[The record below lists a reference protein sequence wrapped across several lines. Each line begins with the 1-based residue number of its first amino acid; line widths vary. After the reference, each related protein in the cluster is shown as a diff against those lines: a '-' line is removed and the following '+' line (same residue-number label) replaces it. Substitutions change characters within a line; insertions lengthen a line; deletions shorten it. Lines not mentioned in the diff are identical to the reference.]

1 MRSKFQQLALTTVA
15 LAASAAASAQTTTT
29 AAPAAPSST
38 VTIYG
43 VADSF
48 VQFADGANRLTRLQS
63 GGLAGSRLG
72 FRGNEDLGGGLRAL
86 FTIES
91 GINLDDGTNGQGA
104 FWGRQA
110 FVGLSSAGVG
120 QLTLGRQYGSLYAL
134 SGDFSEF
141 ANGVYGPSTAVIGG
155 FGGYEPVRGSANSAT
170 ANGGPA
176 RVNNSARLESASFGG
191 VKVGALWGFG
201 EAAGSTTG
209 TRVADAW
216 VRYTGGPLDAML
228 SFVDDKVNATGFSV
242 RSISGAAAYSFGAAR
257 LTGGYIS
264 VDDRSS
270 TNADGQGYWV
280 GGDYRFGQ
288 HLVKAQFVENKAD
301 NVNAGKTQA
310 LGAGYQFDLSRR
322 TAIYTSLTHFKNEGT
337 TYANRWASALPAGLT
352 NADERDVTEFALGVR
367 HSF

>member
-1 MRSKFQQLALTTVA
+1 MRLKFQHVALTTIA
-15 LAASAAASAQTTTT
+15 LAASAAASAQTTP
-29 AAPAAPSST
+29 APASS

-43 VADSF
+43 VADAF
-48 VQFADGANRLTRLQS
+48 VQFSDGANRLTRAQS

-72 FRGNEDLGGGLRAL
+72 FRGNEDLGGGLRAV
-86 FTIES
+86 FTLEH
-91 GINLDDGTNGQGA
+91 GTNGQGA

-110 FVGLSSAGVG
+110 FVGLADTSIG
-120 QLTLGRQYGSLYAL
+120 QVTLGRQYGSLYPL
-134 SGDFSEF
+134 TGDFSEF

-170 ANGGPA
+170 ANGGPS
-176 RVNNSARLESASFGG
+176 RVNNSVKLESASFGG

-216 VRYTGGPLDAML
+216 LRYTGGPLDAMV
-228 SFVDDKVNATGFSV
+228 SFVDDKINATGFSV
-242 RSISGAAAYSFGAAR
+242 RTISGAAAYSFGAVR
-257 LTGGYIS
+257 LTGGYLS
-264 VDDRSS
+264 VDDRNT

-288 HLVKAQFVENKAD
+288 HLVKAQWVENKAE

-310 LGAGYQFDLSRR
+310 IGAGYQFDFSRR
-322 TAIYTSLTHFKNEGT
+322 TALYTSLTRFKNDGSAG
-337 TYANRWASALPAGLT
+337 YANRWASALPAGLT
-352 NADERDVTEFALGVR
+352 SASERNITEFALGIR

>member
-1 MRSKFQQLALTTVA
+1 MRSKFQQFALTTIA
-15 LAASAAASAQTTTT
+15 LAASAAASAQTT
-29 AAPAAPSST
+29 AAPTSS

-43 VADSF
+43 VADAF
-48 VQFADGANRLTRLQS
+48 VQFSDGASRLTRAQS

-72 FRGNEDLGGGLRAL
+72 FRGNEDLGGGLRAI
-86 FTIES
+86 FTLEH

-110 FVGLSSAGVG
+110 FVGLADSSLG
-120 QLTLGRQYGSLYAL
+120 QVTLGRQYGSLYAL

-176 RVNNSARLESASFGG
+176 RVNNSLRLESASFGG

-201 EAAGSTTG
+201 EATGSTTD

-216 VRYTGGPLDAML
+216 LRYTSGPLDAMV

-242 RSISGAAAYSFGAAR
+242 RSISGAAAYSFGAVR
-257 LTGGYIS
+257 LTGGYVS
-264 VDDRSS
+264 VDDRN
-270 TNADGQGYWV
+270 TTDADGQGYWI
-280 GGDYRFGQ
+280 GGDYRFGP
-288 HLVKAQFVENKAD
+288 HLVKAQWVESKAE
-301 NVNAGKTQA
+301 NVNTGKTQA

-337 TYANRWASALPAGLT
+337 AGYANRWATSLPAGLT
-352 NADERDVTEFALGVR
+352 SADERDITEFALGIR

>member
-1 MRSKFQQLALTTVA
+1 MRSKFQQLALTAIA
-15 LAASAAASAQTTTT
+15 LAASAAASAQTTA
-29 AAPAAPSST
+29 AAPTST

-48 VQFADGANRLTRLQS
+48 VQFADGASRLTRLQS

-134 SGDFSEF
+134 TGDFSEF
-141 ANGVYGPSTAVIGG
+141 SNGVYGPSTAVIGG

-257 LTGGYIS
+257 LTGGYVS
-264 VDDRSS
+264 VDDRS
-270 TNADGQGYWV
+270 TADADGQGYWI
-280 GGDYRFGQ
+280 GADYRVGP
-288 HLVKAQFVENKAD
+288 HLVKAQWVENKAE
-301 NVNAGKTQA
+301 NVNVGKTQA
-310 LGAGYQFDLSRR
+310 LGAGYQYDLSRR
-322 TAIYTSLTHFKNEGT
+322 TTIYTSLTHFKNEGT

-352 NADERDVTEFALGVR
+352 NADERDITEFALGVR
-367 HSF
+367 HTF